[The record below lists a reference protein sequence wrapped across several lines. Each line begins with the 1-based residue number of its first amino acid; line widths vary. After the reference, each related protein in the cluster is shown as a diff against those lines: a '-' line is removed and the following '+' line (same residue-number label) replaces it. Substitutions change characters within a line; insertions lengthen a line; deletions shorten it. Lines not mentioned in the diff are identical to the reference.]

1 MKAHVKDKRKKEAK
15 YKEGAKAEESAR
27 PSPLASHPSPVL
39 EVYDTTLRDGAQ
51 AEDVSFSAEDKVR
64 VAHKLDELG
73 VQYIE
78 GGWPGANPKDIE
90 FFRIIKTIPLH
101 HATVV
106 AFGST
111 RKADNPVQKDPN
123 IQALLQADTSTITLF
138 GKSWTLHVTDALR
151 ISLAQNL
158 EMIGDSVAYLR
169 SKGRRVF
176 YDAEHFFDGY
186 KANPDYA
193 LQTICRAVKE
203 GAERVILCDTNGG
216 TMPWEIKEIC
226 LAVKAACQIPLGIH
240 AHNDTEMAVANSLV
254 AIEAGIVQVQG
265 TINGIGERC
274 GNANLCSIL
283 PNLELKMKRL
293 ALSDHRLIRLREVS
307 NFVTEI
313 ANLMPNKHQPYVG
326 DSAFAHKGGIHIHA
340 VQKNPATYEH
350 IIPEDVG
357 NRQRMLVSDY
367 TGRSGLLSKVEEY
380 GIELTKQNPKL
391 QELLETLK
399 ELENQGYQ
407 YEGAEGSLELLMRK
421 AVGRHKPSFE
431 LLGFR
436 IIVEKRNWKEAP
448 ISEATVMV
456 KVGESIEHTAAV
468 GVGPVNA
475 LDHALRK
482 ALEKFYPQLGEV
494 TLLDYK
500 VRVLT
505 ASRGTKSKVRVLL
518 ESGDHKEKWGT
529 VGVSENIMEA
539 SWQALADSIEYKLL
553 PDDGEPPAHQE
564 FP

>member
-1 MKAHVKDKRKKEAK
+1 M
-15 YKEGAKAEESAR
+15 
-27 PSPLASHPSPVL
+27 PTI

-64 VAHKLDELG
+64 IAQKLDELG

-90 FFRIIKTIPLH
+90 FFRIIKTIPLR

-111 RKADNPVQKDPN
+111 RKADNPVQKDSN
-123 IQALLQADTSTITLF
+123 IEALLAADTSIITLF
-138 GKSWTLHVTDALR
+138 GKTWTLHVTEALG
-151 ISLAQNL
+151 ISLRQNL
-158 EMIGDSVAYLR
+158 ELIGDSIAYLR
-169 SKGRRVF
+169 SKNRRVF

-186 KANPDYA
+186 KADPDYA
-193 LQTICRAVKE
+193 LETVRRAVRE
-203 GAERVILCDTNGG
+203 GAERIILCDTNGG

-226 LAVKAACQIPLGIH
+226 AVVKRECRVPLGIH

-254 AIEAGIVQVQG
+254 AIEAGIMQVQG

-283 PNLELKMKRL
+283 PNLELKMKRHVL
-293 ALSDHRLIRLREVS
+293 ADQRLGHLREVS
-307 NFVTEI
+307 NFVNEI

-350 IIPEDVG
+350 IIPELVG

-367 TGRSGLLSKVEEY
+367 TGRSGLLAKVESY
-380 GIELTKQNPKL
+380 GIKLSKQNPKL
-391 QELLETLK
+391 KELLEQLK
-399 ELENQGYQ
+399 DLENQGYQ
-407 YEGAEGSLELLMRK
+407 FEGAEGSLELLMRK
-421 AVGRHKPSFE
+421 AIGQHKPSFE

-436 IIVEKRNWKEAP
+436 VIVEKRKTNEAP

-456 KVGESIEHTAAV
+456 KVGEAVEHTAAV
-468 GVGPVNA
+468 GTGPVNA

-482 ALEKFYPQLGEV
+482 AL
-494 TLLDYK
+494 
-500 VRVLT
+500 
-505 ASRGTKSKVRVLL
+505 
-518 ESGDHKEKWGT
+518 
-529 VGVSENIMEA
+529 
-539 SWQALADSIEYKLL
+539 
-553 PDDGEPPAHQE
+553 
-564 FP
+564 